1 MIKYAFIKHR
11 FYFNIN
17 GCINSK
23 CLMMLKYGDK
33 ELFIEL
39 FLDSLNTV
47 VENNVGLYKLEHK
60 HTEFFK
66 SFLSDT
72 QGIEKIAIVGF
83 SKEDTDYHLQPVL
96 IQEDFFFIYRYLS
109 IKKLH
114 RNSLLGKSSSK
125 LLTMTAVEISEKISN
140 IKPKIYHLLSPISAD
155 IKINGIP
162 LGEMAK
168 TLKFDKK

>member
-1 MIKYAFIKHR
+1 
-11 FYFNIN
+11 
-17 GCINSK
+17 
-23 CLMMLKYGDK
+23 MLKYGDK

-96 IQEDFFFIYRYLS
+96 IQEDFNFIYICLS
-109 IKKLH
+109 IRKIH
-114 RNSLLGKSSSK
+114 RNSILSNTAHSSYKLYQKDAISCLTDSGK
-125 LLTMTAVEISEKISN
+125 VI
-140 IKPKIYHLLSPISAD
+140 IKELVKDKRVKAMWKEGQLRPK
-155 IKINGIP
+155 GI
-162 LGEMAK
+162 
-168 TLKFDKK
+168 